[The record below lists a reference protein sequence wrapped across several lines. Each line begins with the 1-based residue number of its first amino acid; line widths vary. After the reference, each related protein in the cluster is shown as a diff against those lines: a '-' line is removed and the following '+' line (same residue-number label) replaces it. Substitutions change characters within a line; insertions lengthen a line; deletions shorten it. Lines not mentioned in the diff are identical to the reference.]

1 MGYNVWSSHEWRSP
15 LLIGFLLL
23 KGCYGITIGQVHKS
37 ICIKKTYTTTHLLST
52 SSSFWMGRRLKR
64 AQNSASSTFRFHD
77 QNSEQKSY
85 IQARIL
91 KCRIASSFTWKRL
104 AGWWPPSSFKIL
116 APTLCLKYLIKSKWL
131 LKNNYLLWFKIRYL
145 IQNIW
150 IKN

>member
-77 QNSEQKSY
+77 QNSEQNWEFFNW
-85 IQARIL
+85 RIL
-91 KCRIASSFTWKRL
+91 KYIDMSKNAEIIYPTTYIEMSNSFCIHLKEIGRL
-104 AGWWPPSSFKIL
+104 VIPLFFPNTCSNLMFEIS
-116 APTLCLKYLIKSKWL
+116 YQIKMIFRK
-131 LKNNYLLWFKIRYL
+131 
-145 IQNIW
+145 
-150 IKN
+150 